1 MSNNKSNN
9 SNTNIGTKF
18 LPSTVTKKTSIF
30 SRFRDWVNKKV
41 STWNFGKFSLYL
53 QRFSQSINH
62 FLRSFLLLGLV
73 SLLVV
78 HFCPEIGA
86 KYPVLFQFLEGVL
99 EVYNFLLQVLMTL
112 LKFLLEIV
120 TLRWIDAFNTLD
132 AFFTSMFSGL
142 SDLFSQFVSW
152 LETVSF

>member
-1 MSNNKSNN
+1 MANTTNNN
-9 SNTNIGTKF
+9 STTNIGNKV
-18 LPSTVTKKTSIF
+18 LPSTVTKKTSVF
-30 SRFRDWVNKKV
+30 SRFSDWLEKKFP
-41 STWNFGKFSLYL
+41 TWTPRRFYPSMQKFCNGIS
-53 QRFSQSINH
+53 H

-78 HFCPEIGA
+78 HFCPEFSS

-99 EVYNFLLQVLMTL
+99 EVYNFLLQVGMTL
-112 LKFLLEIV
+112 IKFLLEMV
-120 TLRWIDAFNTLD
+120 TFHWGDAWNTIC
-132 AFFTSMFSGL
+132 AFFTSTFAGL

>member
-1 MSNNKSNN
+1 MANNN
-9 SNTNIGTKF
+9 STTNIGNKV
-18 LPSTVTKKTSIF
+18 LSSTVTKKTSVF
-30 SRFRDWVNKKV
+30 SRFSDWLNTKV
-41 STWNFGKFSLYL
+41 STWTPRKFYLSIQKFGY
-53 QRFSQSINH
+53 SIGH

-78 HFCPEIGA
+78 HFCPEFSS

-99 EVYNFLLQVLMTL
+99 EVYNFLLQVSMTF
-112 LKFLLEIV
+112 LKFLLELI
-120 TLRWIDAFNTLD
+120 TLHWGDAWNTIG
-132 AFFTSMFSGL
+132 AFFTSTFAGL